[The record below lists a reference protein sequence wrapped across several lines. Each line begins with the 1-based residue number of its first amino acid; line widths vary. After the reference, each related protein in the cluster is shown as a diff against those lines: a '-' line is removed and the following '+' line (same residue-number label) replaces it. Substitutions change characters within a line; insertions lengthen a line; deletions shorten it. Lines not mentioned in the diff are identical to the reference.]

1 MSNNVT
7 ARLVSSRDL
16 SIGGRNFI
24 VSRLLSWDWFYVVFF
39 SSDVTSVVRVV
50 PSLRLRV
57 MLLLRLRT
65 AVDLVVVVVV
75 PVCVCVNIKKS
86 EDSKETFGST
96 SIIERKKIKR
106 WDENVKRYICT
117 QVHERERERERDSER
132 VREREGKGENT
143 HKKSTFREKLRDSIR
158 RLPDSK

>member
-1 MSNNVT
+1 MTARTFTIAFAMSNNVT

-24 VSRLLSWDWFYVVFF
+24 VSRLLVFF

-86 EDSKETFGST
+86 EDSKETFG
-96 SIIERKKIKR
+96 
-106 WDENVKRYICT
+106 Y
-117 QVHERERERERDSER
+117 
-132 VREREGKGENT
+132 
-143 HKKSTFREKLRDSIR
+143 REKKNQKMR
-158 RLPDSK
+158 